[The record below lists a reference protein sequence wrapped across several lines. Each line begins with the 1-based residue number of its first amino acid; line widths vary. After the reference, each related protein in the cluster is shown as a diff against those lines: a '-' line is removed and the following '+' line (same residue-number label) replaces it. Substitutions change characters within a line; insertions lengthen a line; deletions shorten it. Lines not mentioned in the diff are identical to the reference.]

1 MPGTSVLKS
10 GGAGILIRNLSNR
23 ENAASMPQPIS
34 YSKIGDAASSS
45 STTSTSHLQH
55 TVSSSSNGGGFSMP
69 PVEFMTSKPIFHK
82 LVTYKTWSNLFDSMN
97 HHICMLGVKL
107 NLAKPPKHAQMIANY
122 IDSARQKVKIFFLS

>member
-1 MPGTSVLKS
+1 MPGTSVSKS

-34 YSKIGDAASSS
+34 YSKIGDASS
-45 STTSTSHLQH
+45 STTSSSHQPPGGGG
-55 TVSSSSNGGGFSMP
+55 SGGGFSMP
-69 PVEFMTSKPIFHK
+69 PVEFMTAKPIFHK

-122 IDSARQKVKIFFLS
+122 IDSARQKVNKYFCLLF